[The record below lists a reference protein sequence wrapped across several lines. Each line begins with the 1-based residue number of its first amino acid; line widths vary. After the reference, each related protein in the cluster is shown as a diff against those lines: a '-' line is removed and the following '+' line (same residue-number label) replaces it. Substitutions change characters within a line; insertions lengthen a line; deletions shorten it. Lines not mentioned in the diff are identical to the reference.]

1 MALSRTPDVEMAGE
15 AIHGILLPGEP
26 DQHGPHQRS
35 CPPRLFVFPRLD
47 LLHASAATDI
57 DELLRTV
64 KHLAADVFDTEQ
76 SATEFYQQH
85 LSSHNPPVFLSSLK
99 DHTGPTFSGWRFSE
113 YGTAPAEAGVGVA
126 LDFLLDNPI
135 RCRLAEDWHFHIVEI
150 LANQSHRH
158 KTVLRYPQDPAREL
172 REALYDVEAE
182 LYDRHPILSKDALHD
197 FWSSSEIHKHLT
209 LHAVKMQRYRE
220 GYSYSITQ
228 ALDYVRR
235 HVADYVTEV
244 LGMDSVGGEPEIPN
258 GDLARKIQSLKANF
272 GATVGELEDL
282 FNLDRKTL
290 RRVELGKPVRQ
301 STIHKAP
308 ASRDT
313 LDQLRC
319 RLLENRG
326 RRHRLN

>member
-1 MALSRTPDVEMAGE
+1 MAGE
-15 AIHGILLPGEP
+15 AILGILLPGEP
-26 DQHGPHQRS
+26 DRHGPVQRS
-35 CPPRLFVFPRLD
+35 CPPRLFVLPRLD

-57 DELLRTV
+57 DEMLRTV

-99 DHTGPTFSGWRFSE
+99 EHTGPIFGGRRFSE
-113 YGTAPAEAGVGVA
+113 YRTAPAEAWVGVA

-135 RCRLAEDWHFHIVEI
+135 RCCLAEDWQFHTLEI
-150 LANQSHRH
+150 LANQSYRH

-182 LYDRHPILSKDALHD
+182 LYDRHPVLSKDALRD
-197 FWSSSEIHKHLT
+197 FWSSFEVHKHLT
-209 LHAVKMQRYRE
+209 LHAVKMQRYHD
-220 GYSYSITQ
+220 GYSDSITQ

-244 LGMDSVGGEPEIPN
+244 LGVDSVCGEREITH
-258 GDLARKIQSLKANF
+258 GDLARKIQSLKADW

-290 RRVELGKPVRQ
+290 RRVELGEALRQ
-301 STIHKAP
+301 STMDKAP
-308 ASRDT
+308 ASRVT

-326 RRHRLN
+326 RKHRLS